1 MLSPRHSLG
10 ASATGIAALLSTD
23 FLKLVGISI
32 VISMPVAYYFM
43 DRWLADFAYRT
54 TMQWWVFA
62 FAAVA
67 VILIALTTI
76 AVQAARA
83 ALVNPVE
90 SLRSQ

>member
-1 MLSPRHSLG
+1 
-10 ASATGIAALLSTD
+10 
-23 FLKLVGISI
+23 
-32 VISMPVAYYFM
+32 M

-67 VILIALTTI
+67 VVVIALSTI

-90 SLRSQ
+90 SLRSE